1 MTRKA
6 DNHHERESER
16 ATPTRTDTPMT
27 PPQNPHPS
35 LQSTVDH
42 ARRLTE
48 PGHAQ
53 AGTPAW
59 VAQAH
64 HVGDLS
70 VLALALRG

>member
-1 MTRKA
+1 MT
-6 DNHHERESER
+6 H
-16 ATPTRTDTPMT
+16 
-27 PPQNPHPS
+27 PQNPHPS